1 MTDPFLAA
9 SALNQ
14 ILAVPTTGLD
24 NLTSMTVWRSARRV
38 TLIQVAVATAAGAA
52 GTLAICARMDA
63 PAFATVTVTIAGAGI
78 IGLLAGL
85 LPGQHHAWPAYVT
98 AVNKLARTGQL
109 PRNLMRFLDD
119 AHRLGLLR
127 AVGPAYHFR
136 HAELEE
142 HLAAR
147 YEQH

>member
-1 MTDPFLAA
+1 M
-9 SALNQ
+9 
-14 ILAVPTTGLD
+14 
-24 NLTSMTVWRSARRV
+24 
-38 TLIQVAVATAAGAA
+38 
-52 GTLAICARMDA
+52 
-63 PAFATVTVTIAGAGI
+63 AGAGI